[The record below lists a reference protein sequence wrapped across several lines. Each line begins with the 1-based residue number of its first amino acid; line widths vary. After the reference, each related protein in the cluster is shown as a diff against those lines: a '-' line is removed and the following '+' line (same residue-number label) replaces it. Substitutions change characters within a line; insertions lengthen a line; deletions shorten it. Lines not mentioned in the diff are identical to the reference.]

1 MKRPNAEGLQYEK
14 ENNRH
19 CISSPKQP
27 SIKIKLTWIL
37 CVIVKFSLF
46 KKIAGLPVDFSPLD
60 CSQNLF

>member
-1 MKRPNAEGLQYEK
+1 MKKKIIVIVFQAQ
-14 ENNRH
+14 
-19 CISSPKQP
+19 SSPASK
-27 SIKIKLTWIL
+27 SSSRGF